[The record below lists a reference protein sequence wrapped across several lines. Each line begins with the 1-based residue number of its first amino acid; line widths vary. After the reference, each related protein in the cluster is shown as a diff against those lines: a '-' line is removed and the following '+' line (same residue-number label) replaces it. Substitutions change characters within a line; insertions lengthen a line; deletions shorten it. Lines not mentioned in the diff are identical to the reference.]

1 MFIAGTR
8 AAVKTNQSKPIS
20 QSQSVSQDFSA
31 FATLKKKEKKKLFK
45 DQLISIL
52 NVGCITCE
60 ILCQIF

>member
-20 QSQSVSQDFSA
+20 VARLFCICDI
-31 FATLKKKEKKKLFK
+31 KKKIKKLFK
-45 DQLISIL
+45 DQFISTL

-60 ILCQIF
+60 ILGQIF

>member
-31 FATLKKKEKKKLFK
+31 FATLKKKKKKLFK

>member
-31 FATLKKKEKKKLFK
+31 FATFKKKKKLSK

>member
-20 QSQSVSQDFSA
+20 VARLFCICDI
-31 FATLKKKEKKKLFK
+31 KKKKKKKKLFK